1 MRAAAKR
8 KHAKPAAKTRTKPK
22 PKRKPEMTD
31 KDEKPAAKFEPTPA
45 PKPAAP
51 VVASTGSLPPEAL
64 MTEQE
69 KDTSSDTPGVGP
81 VGPSQTS
88 PGPVETI
95 EDLGIG
101 PREPYP
107 TGAPP
112 APVEPP
118 VAPTTATKKGPGK

>member
-1 MRAAAKR
+1 
-8 KHAKPAAKTRTKPK
+8 
-22 PKRKPEMTD
+22 MTD

-51 VVASTGSLPPEAL
+51 AAVSTGSLPPADL
-64 MTEQE
+64 LTEQE
-69 KDTSSDTPGVGP
+69 KDTASDTPGVGP
-81 VGPSQTS
+81 VSPSETS

-107 TGAPP
+107 TGGAPP
-112 APVEPP
+112 PETPV
-118 VAPTTATKKGPGK
+118 VTKKGPGK